1 MNETKPSRREVMSL
15 VAMIAGL
22 LLSYGLFAVQGL
34 LFLIPRR
41 LAPRTRRI
49 FAGQIDQFEVG
60 AIKSVF
66 DLQGNEILITRNAKE
81 LRAYNSTCP
90 HLGCRVHW
98 ESDRKRFFCPCHNGV
113 FDENGVAIEGP
124 PAAAGQNLATLPL
137 EVDPRSGVV
146 YLEIKD
152 SRKKLA

>member
-1 MNETKPSRREVMSL
+1 MAETNPSRRELVTLIVM
-15 VAMIAGL
+15 AAGL

-49 FAGQIDQFEVG
+49 FAGRIDQFEVG
-60 AIKSVF
+60 ALKSVL
-66 DLQGNEILITRNAKE
+66 DLQGNEILIKRDGKE
-81 LRAYNSTCP
+81 LRAFNSTCP

-124 PAAAGQNLATLPL
+124 PAAAGQSLAKLPL
-137 EVDPRSGVV
+137 EVDARSGVV
-146 YLEIKD
+146 YLEVKD
-152 SRKKLA
+152 VRKKVA

>member
-1 MNETKPSRREVMSL
+1 MTETNPSRREL
-15 VAMIAGL
+15 LALIAMCAGL

-60 AIKSVF
+60 ALRTVL
-66 DLQGNEILITRNAKE
+66 DLQGNEILIKRDGKE
-81 LRAYNSTCP
+81 LRAFNSTCP

-124 PAAAGQNLATLPL
+124 PAAAGQSLAKLPL
-137 EVDPRSGVV
+137 QVEPRSGVV
-146 YLEIKD
+146 YLEVKD
-152 SRKKLA
+152 VRKRLA